1 MSAALVKR
9 FTPVW
14 IQAVRSLFHERKQG
28 EKESV
33 DSYAQALKVLFHKA
47 YPNTQRG
54 SPEAESMGKAVLA
67 SLD

>member
-9 FTPVW
+9 FTPVR
-14 IQAVRSLFHERKQG
+14 IQAVQSSLFHERKQG
-28 EKESV
+28 EESV

-54 SPEAESMGKAVLA
+54 TVVLRQKVWGKQY
-67 SLD
+67 